1 MAGILPA
8 AAGAGHS
15 RPHKHGAVASGTSAA
30 HTRGC
35 AGAPT
40 TIEWRPIMLR
50 KLIATS
56 PELVPML
63 ARLCLGVVMFP
74 HGAQKALGMFGGY
87 GFSGTMTYFT
97 DTMGIPWVFGF
108 LAIVAEFLGS
118 IGLIVGCLSRVAAFG
133 IGCVMVVAVTSTHWK
148 NGFFMNWS
156 GKQAGEG
163 YEYHMLAI
171 ALALIVVLRGGGMLS
186 LDRRLAARAANN

>member
-1 MAGILPA
+1 
-8 AAGAGHS
+8 
-15 RPHKHGAVASGTSAA
+15 
-30 HTRGC
+30 
-35 AGAPT
+35 
-40 TIEWRPIMLR
+40 MLR
-50 KLIATS
+50 RLLATS

-118 IGLIVGCLSRVAAFG
+118 IALIVGGLSRVAAFG
-133 IGCVMVVAVTSTHWK
+133 IGSVMVVAVSTTHWH
-148 NGFFMNWS
+148 NGFFMNWT

-163 YEYHMLAI
+163 YEYHLLAI

-186 LDRRLAARAANN
+186 LDRRLAARAANG